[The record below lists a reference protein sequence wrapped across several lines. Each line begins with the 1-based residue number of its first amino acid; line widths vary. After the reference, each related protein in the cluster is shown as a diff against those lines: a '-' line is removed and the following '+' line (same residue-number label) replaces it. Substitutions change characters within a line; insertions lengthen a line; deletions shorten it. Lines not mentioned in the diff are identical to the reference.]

1 MKRTTKRPPTLA
13 PAAVREAASAL
24 ALGKFLFTPRNL
36 CWELVRREAWPA
48 PADGTPPRAAM
59 TAFRAALAAHEHE
72 RGRLP
77 GLIRAAE
84 ARAAVPPPHL
94 PDVFDYSVRRV
105 LVFDRVETFL
115 LFAMNGFHR
124 KIEVGLVVLEGR
136 TKSFPEH
143 VARRLER
150 QLASGLR
157 TAFYVVHDASPRG
170 HRLRGLTRRHFAEYG
185 KPRLADVGL
194 SFAQA
199 FRMGI
204 PVRKGPARAPA
215 AASSATSPARGL
227 EDQLLLAAGNYA
239 HLEEL
244 APLPLLRFAYERIA
258 RGPDDLGFG

>member
-1 MKRTTKRPPTLA
+1 MKKPKLA
-13 PAAVREAASAL
+13 PKAL
-24 ALGKFLFTPRNL
+24 EVAQKSLSLGGKFLFTPRNL
-36 CWELVRREAWPA
+36 YYEMIRRDVWAPPDPKSPRASIVAFREAV
-48 PADGTPPRAAM
+48 
-59 TAFRAALAAHEHE
+59 AAHERHH
-72 RGRLP
+72 GALP

-124 KIEVGLVVLEGR
+124 KIEVALVTLGGKAEG
-136 TKSFPEH
+136 TFPEH

-150 QLASGLR
+150 QLANGLR
-157 TAFYVVHDASPRG
+157 TAFYLVHDASRG
-170 HRLRGLTRRHFAEYG
+170 GTRLRGRARKLFGEHG

-199 FRMGI
+199 FRMGV
-204 PVRKGPARAPA
+204 PVRTGPARARVTTGPIA
-215 AASSATSPARGL
+215 L
-227 EDQLLLAAGNYA
+227 EDQLLVAQGNYA

-244 APLPLLRFAYERIA
+244 GPLALMRFVYERIA